1 MALRPRSSLS
11 TAAKRLVRRALG
23 AASPGLLQRID
34 LARAH
39 VRYRRDPR
47 QGPKRLL
54 LEPTTSC
61 NYHCLMCT
69 DHSPLL
75 DSHVAAQVMPWEQIE
90 RLLRDAAAMGA
101 EEIWLAGRGEP
112 LLHPKITEIVAL
124 AASLGMHSMIT
135 TNGGRLNEAL
145 ADQLCD
151 AGLSQLSVSINSGS
165 PNTYARVHGVPS
177 EERTRILSVMRRVS
191 ARPRPPALFASM
203 VVLKPNAPELLD
215 FVRDGISAGADAL
228 DLLGLRNPGALH
240 IPALGT
246 LALDEEEWDRVRRD
260 LPPATAMAREAGVE
274 LRMSGIPAKGE
285 GTDGGPSHWRLGCFV
300 GYLFLRIEAN
310 GNVNGCCSCENR
322 LGSLAEASLAEV
334 WRSQLYQRFRREC
347 REMPATGRMPLSC
360 ACDCCGNAMDN
371 VVAHG
376 ELGFRPLRA
385 GREDGIA
392 TRLDLARIVWRGLGA
407 LLLHDRDAPGYADVT
422 RDQTG
427 PAWAAV
433 VGLQS
438 AGVMTGAPG
447 AAGGLR
453 EFWPRRPV
461 AQAEAAEVLRRC
473 LATLGVPPDRC
484 DELIS
489 SRAPKTRGRDALLES
504 EVERWTRAV
513 GRGLRK
519 VRRHG

>member
-1 MALRPRSSLS
+1 MGVRSGSNLS

-39 VRYRRDPR
+39 ARYRRDPR

-112 LLHPKITEIVAL
+112 LLHPRITEIVAL

-135 TNGGRLNEAL
+135 TNGGRLSEGL

-177 EERTRILSVMRRVS
+177 EERTRILSAMRRVS

-203 VVLKPNAPELLD
+203 VILKPNLAELLD
-215 FVRDGISAGADAL
+215 FVKDGISAGADAL
-228 DLLGLRNPGALH
+228 DLLGVRHPGAF
-240 IPALGT
+240 PT
-246 LALDEEEWDRVRRD
+246 LALDEEDWDQVRRD
-260 LPPATAMAREAGVE
+260 LAPATAMAREAGVE

-285 GTDGGPSHWRLGCFV
+285 GTHAGPSHWTLGCFV

-310 GNVNGCCSCENR
+310 GNVHGCCSCENR
-322 LGSLAEASLAEV
+322 LGSLAETSFAEV
-334 WRSQLYQRFRREC
+334 WGSRLYRRFRREC
-347 REMPATGRMPLSC
+347 RAMPATGLMPASC
-360 ACDCCGNAMDN
+360 ACDYCGNAMDN

-376 ELGFRPLRA
+376 ELGFRPVRG
-385 GREDGIA
+385 GREDGVA

-407 LLLHDRDAPGYADVT
+407 LLPRDGDAPGYADLT
-422 RDQTG
+422 REEAG
-427 PAWAAV
+427 RAWAGV

-447 AAGGLR
+447 APGGLR
-453 EFWPRRPV
+453 QFWPCRPV

-489 SRAPKTRGRDALLES
+489 SGAPKTRGLDALLKS
-504 EVERWTRAV
+504 ELERWTRTV